1 MQSNVNLNEAP
12 RAYLVTRRFTGG
24 TLEGLT
30 HTFDNPAYGDRY
42 TIIYGKALAFHT
54 KVDGSLGALPDQY
67 HNTYL
72 QHLSASENPTH
83 PQGIGMPGE
92 FSAHDAAMYRLRN
105 KHRKVKWS
113 SLPERLRAF
122 VLTNGPEV

>member
-1 MQSNVNLNEAP
+1 MSKKYTP
-12 RAYLVTRRFTGG
+12 RRASKRWLDGDCPDWV
-24 TLEGLT
+24 LDI
-30 HTFDNPAYGDRY
+30 FDNPAYGDRY

-83 PQGIGMPGE
+83 PQGIGMHGE